1 MSDLTIGRLRG
12 GFCVSWNE
20 DGKRRRYQLE
30 ARSRKEA
37 EAEALDLFNRHRC
50 IAATPNVT
58 DIWYAYC
65 EQKAGRSITER
76 MKYSGKPVLAH
87 FGVYRPEQ
95 ISTEL
100 CREYQRQRTA
110 LGRQPGTVWTELS
123 HLRIALNWAVKQR
136 LIEFAPAIERPTP
149 PAPKE
154 RYLTHAEIDRLL
166 ATEMPPHIRLSI
178 ILMLSTAARVT
189 AVLEL
194 TWDRVDLQ
202 RGQIDLRKDANGPRK
217 GRAVVPINN
226 GLRVALIEARQGAL
240 SDHVIEWAG
249 GPAKSIKKAFSSV
262 VDRAGL
268 KDVTPHVLRHTCA
281 VHMAEGGVPLA
292 EISQYLGHSSTDIT
306 AKVYARYSPQ
316 HLLKAAEIVDF
327 ARPGASV

>member
-1 MSDLTIGRLRG
+1 MPDLTIGRLRG
-12 GFCVSWNE
+12 GFCVSWYE
-20 DGKRRRYQLE
+20 GGKRRRYQLE
-30 ARSRKEA
+30 ACSRKEA
-37 EAEALDLFNRHRC
+37 EAEALDLFNRHRS
-50 IAATPNVT
+50 IAGALTVT
-58 DIWYAYC
+58 DIWHAYR
-65 EQKAGRSITER
+65 EQKAGRQITER

-87 FGVYRPEQ
+87 FGAFRPDQ

-100 CREYQRQRTA
+100 CREYHRKREA

-136 LIEFAPAIERPTP
+136 LVEYTPPIERPTP
-149 PAPKE
+149 PAPKD

-166 ATEMPPHIRLSI
+166 ATKMEPHIRLAI

-194 TWDRVDLQ
+194 TWDRVDLD
-202 RGQIDLRKDANGPRK
+202 RGQIDLRKNATGPRK
-217 GRAVVPINN
+217 GRAVVPINA
-226 GLRVALIEARQGAL
+226 GLRDALQEAQQAAL

-249 GPAKSIKKAFSSV
+249 GPVKSIKKGFASV
-262 VDRAGL
+262 ATRAGL
-268 KDVTPHVLRHTCA
+268 QGVTPHVLRHTCA
-281 VHMAEGGVPLA
+281 VHMAEGGVPMA

-306 AKVYARYSPQ
+306 ARVYARYSPQ

-327 ARPGASV
+327 TRPRVAV